1 MPFVL
6 SYCKEIET
14 PKDNVKILTN
24 NEDELIMPE
33 PTYCI
38 VNSNNIL
45 WTCHKACNI
54 QFGDCDYSLYSK
66 CYSGKSI
73 DTGNSN
79 TKKGRKK
86 SKWRCLIQSIDDN
99 NTMCCHD
106 INSLVPFMD
115 RTFFTSKYKE
125 TIKANRYVL
134 PMNCSECDAVL
145 VDKKP
150 NVAVKAKKNLFAVI

>member
-1 MPFVL
+1 M
-6 SYCKEIET
+6 EM
-14 PKDNVKILTN
+14 PKDNVNNLTN
-24 NEDELIMPE
+24 NEDELKMPE

-38 VNSNNIL
+38 VNSENVL

-54 QFGDCDYSLYSK
+54 EFGDCDYSLCSK
-66 CYSGKSI
+66 CYAEKSNDMGSG
-73 DTGNSN
+73 N
-79 TKKGRKK
+79 TKNGRKP
-86 SKWRCLIQSIDDN
+86 SKRRRLNQSIDDD

-150 NVAVKAKKNLFAVI
+150 TVAVDAKKNLFAVI